1 MGEDMVAVKIT
12 AKEVKIPQKGAA
24 WSGPSCP
31 RRAIVSNAINL
42 ILRHSF
48 FLYPVCSST
57 FGAST

>member
-31 RRAIVSNAINL
+31 RLPPRKPPLSPV
-42 ILRHSF
+42 
-48 FLYPVCSST
+48 FLGVQKIRMSP
-57 FGAST
+57 FWI